1 MKLVEG
7 LLRPSASD
15 LAGFLNCRHLTELEK
30 AVARGELNRPKFWDP
45 TLEALWA
52 RGQAHEKD
60 YVQSLAEQ
68 GFESVVIAG
77 IDIDD
82 EAVAATQA
90 AMAAGA
96 PIIVQAA
103 LRSGRWAGRAD
114 VLRRVERPSALG
126 EWSYEAVDAKLAR
139 ETKGGTILQL
149 SLYSDLLGQAQGLAP
164 EHMYVVRPW
173 TDFQPEEYRVD
184 DFAAFYRKVKA
195 SFEAALEVN
204 GATYPEPVEHCD
216 ICTWKPVCNQ
226 RRRDDDHLSLVAGL
240 TKLQQGE
247 LDSRGV
253 STLAALAAMPLPVA
267 WKPERGTAASYE
279 RLCLQARLQLEAR
292 QTGAIPY
299 QLLAPEPGV
308 GLALLPEPSEGDIFL
323 DFEGDPFVGEA
334 GLEYL
339 LGYQYCDAGEWK
351 YVALWA
357 LDRVQ
362 EKAAFEQFID
372 FVIGRREAYPDLHIY
387 HYGAYERSALT
398 RLMGRY
404 ATREEELDQILR
416 ARLLIDLLTVT
427 RQGVRIGVESYS
439 IKKLE
444 PVYGFAREAALPDA
458 NIALTKLQTSLELG
472 DFEEISAEDRG
483 VVQRYNQDD
492 CASTFALRQWLEE
505 RRAEAIQGGAAIDRP
520 GVEDAQPTE
529 EVAEWIALITPLIEA
544 LTADVPA
551 DPAERSRAQHAR
563 WLLANLLDFHRR
575 EDKAFWW
582 DYFRLEALPAE
593 DLRDEK
599 SALADLEFVERV
611 GGTDKCPVHR
621 YRFAAQDSDV
631 RKGKGLQKVGGDEK
645 LRQYG
650 SIEEISFENRTIDIK
665 KTQATA
671 EVHAPAVF
679 VFDYIGKDPLK
690 KSLVRLAQHVVA
702 NGIEGEGN
710 YVAARDLLL
719 RTQPR
724 LPTPLRHE
732 GETVLDAGKR
742 LAPQLAAGVLP
753 MQGPPGTG
761 KSFTGAHMI
770 GDLVAA
776 GKRVGIV
783 ANGHKVIRN
792 LLNKVIEE
800 AEKTGVDV
808 HCIQR
813 IPSDEK
819 EEDQPKLRFAYK
831 NQALFV
837 ALDCGANVAG
847 GTAWLWAS
855 EEAFQKVDVL
865 FVDEAAQVSLATVLA
880 ASQAAPALVL
890 LGDPQQLDQP
900 IQGSHPDG
908 TACSALHHVLNGEKT
923 INETQG
929 LFLETTWR
937 LHPDICSFTSELF
950 YESKLEPLPGLEG
963 QSLSAQAPVGGSG
976 LRFVPVEHHGNTN
989 CSPEEAAA
997 VAQLVNE
1004 LLTSGAT
1011 WTDRHGEVR
1020 ELKLKDVLI
1029 IAPYNAQVIEIQK
1042 HLPGAEVGTVDK
1054 FQGQENPVAIYSLAT
1069 SSHAEAPRG
1078 MEFLYSANRLNV
1090 ATSRARCVSIIV
1102 ANPDVFAPDA
1112 KAPRQM
1118 KLANAFCRFSELAVN

>member
-1 MKLVEG
+1 MKLITGE
-7 LLRPSASD
+7 LRPSASD
-15 LAGFLNCRHLTELEK
+15 LAGYLNCHHLTQLEK
-30 AVARGELNRPKFWDP
+30 AAARGVLTRPAFWDP

-60 YVQSLAEQ
+60 YIQHLVDQ
-68 GFESVVIAG
+68 GLEPRVIAG

-82 EAVAATQA
+82 EAVGATRA
-90 AMAAGA
+90 AMLAGV
-96 PIIVQAA
+96 PVIVQAA
-103 LRSGRWAGRAD
+103 LRSGLWTGRAD
-114 VLRRVERPSALG
+114 VLRRIERPSDLG
-126 EWSYEAVDAKLAR
+126 GWSYEAVDAKLAR
-139 ETKGGTILQL
+139 ETKGATILQL
-149 SLYSDLLGQAQGLAP
+149 SLYSDLLGQAQGLTP

-173 TDFQPEEYRVD
+173 TEFVPEEYRVD

-195 SFEAALEVN
+195 RFEAALQTDD
-204 GATYPEPVEHCD
+204 ATYPEPVEHCD
-216 ICTWKPVCNQ
+216 ICTWKPACNQ

-240 TKLQQGE
+240 AKLQATE
-247 LDSRGV
+247 LESRGV
-253 STLAALAAMPLPVA
+253 STLAALAAMPLPIT

-279 RLCLQARLQLEAR
+279 RLCRQARLQFEAR
-292 QTGAIPY
+292 QTGIIPY
-299 QLLAPEPGV
+299 ELLTPEPGV

-323 DFEGDPFVGEA
+323 DFEGDPFVGEG

-339 LGYQYCDAGEWK
+339 LGYQCNDAGQWK
-351 YVALWA
+351 YAALWA
-357 LDRVQ
+357 FDRDQ

-372 FVIGRREAYPDLHIY
+372 FVTKRLDQYPDLHIY

-404 ATREEELDQILR
+404 ATREEELDQVLR
-416 ARLLIDLLTVT
+416 GKRLVDLLTVV

-472 DFEEISAEDRG
+472 DFEEISDHDRG

-492 CASTFALRQWLEE
+492 CASTLGLREWLEE

-520 GVEDAQPTE
+520 GADDAQPTE
-529 EVAEWIALITPLIEA
+529 EVAEWVALITPLIEA

-551 DPAERSRAQHAR
+551 DPVERTRAQHACC
-563 WLLANLLDFHRR
+563 LLANLLDFHRR

-621 YRFAAQDSDV
+621 YRFAAQDSDL
-631 RKGKGLQKVGGDEK
+631 RKGKGLQRVGGDEK

-671 EVHAPAVF
+671 QVHASAVF
-679 VFDYIGKDPLK
+679 VFDYIGKDHLK
-690 KSLVRLAQHVVA
+690 KSLLRLAQYVVP
-702 NGIEGEGN
+702 NGIEGEGH
-710 YVAARDLLL
+710 YIAARDLLL
-719 RTQPR
+719 RSLPR
-724 LPTPLRHE
+724 LPTPLRQQ

-742 LAPQLAAGVLP
+742 LAPQLSAGVLP

-776 GKRVGIV
+776 GKKVGIV

-800 AEKTGVDV
+800 AEKTGTDV
-808 HCIQR
+808 RCVQK
-813 IPSDEK
+813 PDAK
-819 EEDQPKLRFAYK
+819 EPDQSKLKFVYDNPPFFA
-831 NQALFV
+831 ALNN
-837 ALDCGANVAG
+837 GANVAG
-847 GTAWLWAS
+847 ATAWTWARP
-855 EEAFQKVDVL
+855 EAAGTVDVL

-908 TACSALHHVLNGEKT
+908 TACSALHHILDGEKT
-923 INETQG
+923 ISEEQG

-950 YESKLEPLPGLEG
+950 YESKLEPLPGLES
-963 QSLSAQAPVGGSG
+963 QSLGAQPPIGGAG

-1020 ELKLKDVLI
+1020 ELGLKDVLI

-1054 FQGQENPVAIYSLAT
+1054 FQGQEKPVAIYSLAT
-1069 SSHAEAPRG
+1069 SNHADAPRG
-1078 MEFLYSANRLNV
+1078 MEFLFSSNRLNV
-1090 ATSRARCVSIIV
+1090 ATSRARCVSIVV
-1102 ANPDVFAPDA
+1102 ASPELFAADA

-1118 KLANAFCRFSELAVN
+1118 KLANAFCRFSELATN